1 MNFFPIK
8 KNRPLANFYRRSF
21 IRSSLSFAIAAST
34 LNISTVALA
43 AQHSH
48 EDKILSLVNNKL
60 SAISIGRLIL
70 SSPHK
75 SNLQF
80 TSPLV
85 SIMNDLD
92 LTVDSLNSTTKATLS
107 TRFNQQNARD
117 FDQDRIINVN
127 GWVIGLTEARLCVLA
142 TQKYS

>member
-1 MNFFPIK
+1 MNFFSIK
-8 KNRPLANFYRRSF
+8 KTLPLANFHRRNF
-21 IRSSLSFAIAAST
+21 IQSSVSFAIAAST

-60 SAISIGRLIL
+60 SAISIGRRIL
-70 SSPHK
+70 SSSHK
-75 SNLQF
+75 SDLQF

-92 LTVDSLNSTTKATLS
+92 LTEDFLNSTTKANLS
-107 TRFNQQNARD
+107 TRFNQQNALD

-127 GWVIGLTEARLCVLA
+127 GWIIGLTEARLCVLA